1 MDIQE
6 RETPWIQRIE
16 DLIQVLEGSTV
27 GELELTEAGTH
38 IIIRRRPDMMMV
50 SMAAQG
56 AAAAGY
62 SAQPAGAP
70 TTAATPAQAAK
81 EDSSVPIVAPLTG
94 VYYSAPSPTSPP
106 FVTPGSMVAVG
117 QVIALIEAMKVFN
130 EIQAEVAGRVKEMVA
145 VNGDV
150 VQKGDALFM
159 VEPL

>member
-27 GELELTEAGTH
+27 GELELMEAGTH

-50 SMAAQG
+50 SMPAQG
-56 AAAAGY
+56 TAAVGY
-62 SAQPAGAP
+62 STQPAGAP
-70 TTAATPAQAAK
+70 ITAADPAHTAK

-106 FVTPGSMVAVG
+106 FVTPGSMIAVG

-130 EIQAEVAGRVKEMVA
+130 EVQAEVAGLVKETIA
-145 VNGDV
+145 INGDV
-150 VQKGDALFM
+150 VQKDDALLK